1 MADCK
6 PFSSPMALKPASSS
20 PNDNLPCS
28 NPSLYRS
35 IVGGLQYLTIT
46 RPDLAFAVNFACQFM
61 HQPFVQYFVMV
72 KRLLRYLKGTFGYGL
87 QFSLGPLTL
96 HAFSD
101 SDWARNSLDRH
112 STTGFC
118 VFLGPNLV
126 SWSAKKQ
133 PTVARSS
140 TEAEYRALAHTAAE
154 LSWLGMLL
162 SNLHVPSISPT
173 LWCDNVS
180 AISLSSN
187 PVFHARTKHIEVDYH
202 YVRERVAAKQLTI
215 CHISTSD
222 HVVDIFTNP
231 LSISCFAYLQ
241 SKLMVLPSPIS
252 LGGHDN
258 VSAKATEAQ
267 PISAAELQL
276 KPQSSATVEATFAYN
291 STATSHQTS

>member
-6 PFSSPMALKPASSS
+6 PYSSPMALKPSSS
-20 PNDNLPCS
+20 PHDHLPCS
-28 NPSLYRS
+28 NPFLYRS

-46 RPDLAFAVNFACQFM
+46 RPDISFAVNFACQFM
-61 HQPFVQYFVMV
+61 HQPLVQHFVMV
-72 KRLLRYLKGTFGYGL
+72 KRLLRYLKGTLGYGL
-87 QFSLGPLTL
+87 QFSPGPLTL

-101 SDWARNSLDRH
+101 SDWAGNSLDRR

-162 SNLHVPSISPT
+162 SDLHVPSPSPT
-173 LWCDNVS
+173 LWCDNIA

-202 YVRERVAAKQLTI
+202 YVRERVTAKQLSI
-215 CHISTSD
+215 CHIPTSD
-222 HVVDIFTNP
+222 QVADIFTKP
-231 LSISCFAYLQ
+231 LSISRFTYLQ
-241 SKLMVLPSPIS
+241 SKLMVLPSPIR
-252 LGGHDN
+252 LRGHDN
-258 VSAKATEAQ
+258 VSAPATATSVAQ
-267 PISAAELQL
+267 PISTEEELQL
-276 KPQSSATVEATFAYN
+276 KPRELQ
-291 STATSHQTS
+291 